1 MGILIEKLVKKNYL
15 YTVMT
20 NRRAKQIIPT
30 LIAMIHQRVYDF
42 KTTKNKHRTTFK
54 QNPTSTLQ
62 IWLFIIELED
72 L

>member
-1 MGILIEKLVKKNYL
+1 MADEEKITRIPTVK
-15 YTVMT
+15 MD
-20 NRRAKQIIPT
+20 RRAKQLIPA
-30 LIAMIHQRVYDF
+30 LIAMIHQRILYDF
-42 KTTKNKHRTTFK
+42 KTTKNKHRTTFR